1 MSNSIPNPIK
11 DRVVSDFQ
19 TMKTEGGQRA
29 TRIKEIL
36 RPAVA
41 ETVAEVKAGSTT
53 IWSIARSLTLTVVA
67 LFRDTIVPEQSA
79 KLNDRLNER
88 FATVDGHLNGKY
100 GDRYQTV
107 KQRLVQLKTQLG
119 DRINGVNG

>member
-1 MSNSIPNPIK
+1 MSNSIPNTLQ
-11 DRVVSDFQ
+11 DRVASDFQ
-19 TMKTEGGQRA
+19 SMKTEGGQRA
-29 TRIKEIL
+29 TKIKEIL
-36 RPAVA
+36 RPAVS

-53 IWSIARSLTLTVVA
+53 LWSIAKSLALTVVA
-67 LFRDTIVPEQSA
+67 VFRDTILPEQSA

-107 KQRLVQLKTQLG
+107 KQRLVQFKTQLG
-119 DRINGVNG
+119 DRINRANG

>member
-1 MSNSIPNPIK
+1 MSNFIPNPIK
-11 DRVVSDFQ
+11 DRVASDFQ

-67 LFRDTIVPEQSA
+67 LFRDTIVPKQSA
-79 KLNDRLNER
+79 KLNDRLHER

-107 KQRLVQLKTQLG
+107 KQRLGQLKTQLG
-119 DRINGVNG
+119 DRINRANG